1 MVKVGDLVF
10 IVPCV
15 SDHLQPAQLK
25 RLTRG
30 IIFSQIDKDW
40 FRVHT
45 SNKEWS
51 AIQDFPRWMLQ
62 KIQESS

>member
-30 IIFSQIDKDW
+30 IIFSQIDKDL
-40 FRVHT
+40 T
-45 SNKEWS
+45 
-51 AIQDFPRWMLQ
+51 I
-62 KIQESS
+62 

>member
-25 RLTRG
+25 KMTRG
-30 IIFSQIDKDW
+30 VVFSEIDKDW
-40 FRVHT
+40 FRVHCT
-45 SNKEWS
+45 NAEWA
-51 AIQDFPRWMLQ
+51 AIQDYPRWMLQ
-62 KIQESS
+62 KIQESP

>member
-25 RLTRG
+25 KMTRG
-30 IIFSQIDKDW
+30 VVFSQIDKDW
-40 FRVHT
+40 FRVHCT
-45 SNKEWS
+45 NAEWA

>member
-25 RLTRG
+25 KMTRG
-30 IIFSQIDKDW
+30 VVFSQIDKDW
-40 FRVHT
+40 FRVHCT
-45 SNKEWS
+45 NAEWA

-62 KIQESS
+62 KI

>member
-10 IVPCV
+10 IVPSV

-25 RLTRG
+25 KMTRG
-30 IIFSQIDKDW
+30 VVFSQIDRDW
-40 FRVHT
+40 FRVHCT
-45 SNKEWS
+45 NAEWA

-62 KIQESS
+62 KI

>member
-25 RLTRG
+25 KMTRG
-30 IIFSQIDKDW
+30 VVFSQIDKDW
-40 FRVHT
+40 FRVHCT
-45 SNKEWS
+45 NAEWA

-62 KIQESS
+62 KV